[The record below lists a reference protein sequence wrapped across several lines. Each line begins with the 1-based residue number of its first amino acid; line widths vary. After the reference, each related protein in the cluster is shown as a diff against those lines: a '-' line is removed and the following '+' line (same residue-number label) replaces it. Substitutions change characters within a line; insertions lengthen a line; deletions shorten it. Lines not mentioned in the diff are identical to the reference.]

1 MKLRLTNLRLCLDA
15 DESELI
21 NLAARKLRLGPEK
34 ITDLKIIKKAIDARK
49 ANRLEFVYSVDV
61 EVDVVKGIRLDPP
74 FVIASPP
81 PFSEKLTR
89 GSERLDMPPAVVGS
103 GPAGLFCALKLAA
116 WGYRPLVLERGQDVD
131 TRWHEVEKFWQTGH
145 LNPECNVQFGEGGA
159 GTFSD
164 GKLTT
169 RVKDPRVRL
178 ILEQM
183 VEAGAPEEI
192 LYLNKPH
199 IGTDLLRI
207 IIKKLR
213 KKLISLGGRI
223 MFGQYVSGM
232 RISGRGAIEALEI
245 GNILLPLSIA
255 VFAIGHSSRDTYQ
268 MLFQKGVLMEAKP
281 FAIGLR
287 VEHPQ
292 SFIDHRQYGKYAGHP
307 KLGAA
312 DYALV
317 YQDRERGRSAYSF
330 CMCPGGYVVGAASEK
345 GKVVI
350 NGMSEH
356 ARNSGR
362 ANSALVVTVDASDF
376 GEGCLKG
383 IEFQRKWEEKA
394 YKMGGG
400 YYKAPV
406 QKIEDFLLDRASG
419 DLDGVLQPSYR
430 PGVTPANL
438 RECLPKEI
446 GETLAEGIRV
456 WNQKIKGFGHNQG
469 VLTGVETRTSAPLR
483 ILRNEGM
490 ESVNTRGLYPAGE
503 GAGYAGGIISAA
515 VDGVKVAEAII
526 ARYREPEKDFS
537 PEVID
542 KLKWRRD

>member
-1 MKLRLTNLRLCLDA
+1 
-15 DESELI
+15 
-21 NLAARKLRLGPEK
+21 
-34 ITDLKIIKKAIDARK
+34 
-49 ANRLEFVYSVDV
+49 
-61 EVDVVKGIRLDPP
+61 
-74 FVIASPP
+74 
-81 PFSEKLTR
+81 
-89 GSERLDMPPAVVGS
+89 
-103 GPAGLFCALKLAA
+103 
-116 WGYRPLVLERGQDVD
+116 
-131 TRWHEVEKFWQTGH
+131 
-145 LNPECNVQFGEGGA
+145 
-159 GTFSD
+159 
-164 GKLTT
+164 
-169 RVKDPRVRL
+169 
-178 ILEQM
+178 
-183 VEAGAPEEI
+183 
-192 LYLNKPH
+192 
-199 IGTDLLRI
+199 
-207 IIKKLR
+207 
-213 KKLISLGGRI
+213 

-438 RECLPKEI
+438 RECLSKEI

-490 ESVNTRGLYPAGE
+490 ESVNWGFTRQEKSRY
-503 GAGYAGGIISAA
+503 GGIISAA
-515 VDGVKVAEAII
+515 VDGVKVAEASLPGTGTGKI
-526 ARYREPEKDFS
+526 FHL
-537 PEVID
+537 
-542 KLKWRRD
+542 KL